1 MMNGIKFDNVHSFL
15 DLNLV
20 LAPFEMPPA
29 PVKTNYID
37 IPGGDG
43 SLDLTEALGEVKYG
57 DRKGK
62 MTFTVLPTDDFEVKK
77 TQISNLLNGKRCG
90 VILDKDPNYRWTGR
104 FTVDEY
110 KSNKNL
116 HQIVVG
122 FVVAPYKLKVAE
134 TTVIVPSG
142 TNTRTLVN
150 GRKTAIP
157 TIICTAQTTV
167 EFNGNTF
174 TFNAGT
180 HRNVEI
186 TLLEGNNQV
195 TVTST
200 GMTTFTYQEGD
211 L

>member
-1 MMNGIKFDNVHSFL
+1 MNGIKFDNVHSFF

-62 MTFTVLPTDDFEVKK
+62 MTFTVLPTDDFEEKK
-77 TQISNLLNGKRCG
+77 QEVSNLLNGKQCG

-122 FVVAPYKLKVAE
+122 FVVAPYKMKIAE
-134 TTVIVPSG
+134 TTVTVPPG
-142 TNTRTLVN
+142 TNTETLVN

-167 EFNGNTF
+167 DFNGNTF
-174 TFNAGT
+174 TFGKGT

-200 GMTTFTYQEGD
+200 GTTTFTYQEGD